1 MDPRLEKSTVD
12 FISLLLHSRT
22 QAHIFHFRTHSFA
35 AHKAL
40 EEYYTGIVSLLDSY
54 TEGYQGNYGLL
65 SGYKSFNF
73 SENPNLSVKYFER
86 LIKQIE
92 QTIVPDAY
100 LKNIMD
106 TIYELAYKTLYL
118 LKNLK

>member
-1 MDPRLEKSTVD
+1 LKKVLLS

-106 TIYELAYKTLYL
+106 TIYELTYKTLYL